1 MERARCIVPKEEDL
15 VREANKRPNNEPNG
29 LTNAEILMIVNGWI
43 GGEGGYLGRFSYRT
57 HNEFWLSNC
66 DLYVDTNQYKGT
78 TRQLFT
84 ETLSNA
90 TSYHQA
96 DAIEALL
103 EEYDG
108 ARDEEQNQLSRVQL
122 VSIMNRLRSGSLPDS
137 FDPGEGFVAVA
148 RAIDDVWQLTKG
160 PGGYQSAVDRMHT
173 ALHGYL
179 RATAGV
185 YDLDL
190 ASQAD
195 IVACWKSLVAA
206 HPAFANLGLRHQE
219 IHTALKSMTSSIGT
233 LIPIRNNASNAHPN
247 DEILEHPEAVLVVNM
262 THTIALYVRSRINS
276 I

>member
-84 ETLSNA
+84 ETLSST

-148 RAIDDVWQLTKG
+148 RAIDDAATDKRTRWISERGRPYAYRPSRLPT
-160 PGGYQSAVDRMHT
+160 SNSRR
-173 ALHGYL
+173 L
-179 RATAGV
+179 R
-185 YDLDL
+185 
-190 ASQAD
+190 
-195 IVACWKSLVAA
+195 
-206 HPAFANLGLRHQE
+206 PRLGFSGRYCRLLEEPCRR
-219 IHTALKSMTSSIGT
+219 TSSICKSGSASSGNSYSPEEHD
-233 LIPIRNNASNAHPN
+233 LIHRNPNSNPQQC
-247 DEILEHPEAVLVVNM
+247 LECTPQ
-262 THTIALYVRSRINS
+262 
-276 I
+276 

>member
-1 MERARCIVPKEEDL
+1 
-15 VREANKRPNNEPNG
+15 
-29 LTNAEILMIVNGWI
+29 
-43 GGEGGYLGRFSYRT
+43 
-57 HNEFWLSNC
+57 
-66 DLYVDTNQYKGT
+66 
-78 TRQLFT
+78 
-84 ETLSNA
+84 
-90 TSYHQA
+90 
-96 DAIEALL
+96 
-103 EEYDG
+103 
-108 ARDEEQNQLSRVQL
+108 
-122 VSIMNRLRSGSLPDS
+122 
-137 FDPGEGFVAVA
+137 
-148 RAIDDVWQLTKG
+148 
-160 PGGYQSAVDRMHT
+160 MHT
-173 ALHGYL
+173 APHGYL

-262 THTIALYVRSRINS
+262 THTIALYVQSRINS